1 MSRERF
7 PIINPGSPKRA
18 AEFCQKFRKK
28 FRHFG
33 ESKRKKR
40 NGIKSYYTRIFS
52 FRLANFPSII
62 HSSPLYLLLS
72 RRKEK
77 RGEIE
82 GNKNHRNLVKFIVAL
97 PTILLRFP
105 PPPLQT
111 LSFFTFFRI
120 YLINRSIEERSGN
133 ETLVR
138 ASSSNFRSC
147 ELLLLEESIDRGGGG
162 W

>member
-1 MSRERF
+1 MRAKGKRE
-7 PIINPGSPKRA
+7 
-18 AEFCQKFRKK
+18 
-28 FRHFG
+28 
-33 ESKRKKR
+33 KR

-120 YLINRSIEERSGN
+120 NRSIEERTKHSFALRRRIFDRAN
-133 ETLVR
+133 CCCSRR
-138 ASSSNFRSC
+138 ASTGGEEGGNSS
-147 ELLLLEESIDRGGGG
+147 
-162 W
+162 

>member
-1 MSRERF
+1 MRAKGKRE
-7 PIINPGSPKRA
+7 
-18 AEFCQKFRKK
+18 
-28 FRHFG
+28 
-33 ESKRKKR
+33 KR

-82 GNKNHRNLVKFIVAL
+82 GNKNHRDLVKFIVAL

>member
-1 MSRERF
+1 MRAKGKRE
-7 PIINPGSPKRA
+7 
-18 AEFCQKFRKK
+18 
-28 FRHFG
+28 
-33 ESKRKKR
+33 KR

-120 YLINRSIEERSGN
+120 NRSIEERTKHSFALRRRIFDRAN
-133 ETLVR
+133 CCCSRR
-138 ASSSNFRSC
+138 ASTGEEEGGNSS
-147 ELLLLEESIDRGGGG
+147 
-162 W
+162 